1 MTLTRRTF
9 LARSIA
15 AGAALG
21 RFFEGAAAQA
31 VPPGPVA
38 NGRFV
43 RTVPLGRFDGRPT
56 PPLGTLLGAGLDA
69 RQLND
74 VSTLTEDTLITS
86 NERFFVRTAYSP
98 SAHGIPGPW
107 ILRIGGRVRT
117 PVDLRLDALEALAGP
132 SGTHLLECAGNSDP
146 ASFGLISAAQWGGIP
161 VGAVLD
167 RVQPLPGPWRVLIS
181 GIDPIAPSRT
191 SLPGA
196 SWIFSRDDL
205 ERSGAF
211 FATAMNGMKLPS
223 DHGFPVRLVVP
234 RWYGCACIKWVSRID
249 LTPDDEPATP
259 QMREFAARTHQNGV
273 PARAHDYEPA
283 VIDCAAMPI
292 RVEQWTI
299 DGRTEYR
306 VVGVIWGGSRPTDAL
321 TIRFKHNQPFVRV
334 DHYAVP
340 ESTST
345 WSLWSHRW
353 RPDVPGRY
361 QIALRVSD
369 PAIRTRRL
377 DVFYYTREVQV
388 DEV

>member
-1 MTLTRRTF
+1 MTLTRRTL
-9 LARSIA
+9 LARSVA

-21 RFFEGAAAQA
+21 RLFETAAKKG
-31 VPPGPVA
+31 VPPSPVP

-56 PPLGTLLGAGLDA
+56 SPLGTLLGAGLDA

-86 NERFFVRTAYSP
+86 NERFFVRTAYSS
-98 SAHGIPGPW
+98 SAHAIQDPW
-107 ILRIGGRVRT
+107 RLRIGGRVRT
-117 PVDLRLDALEALAGP
+117 PVDLRVNALEALARP

-146 ASFGLISAAQWGGIP
+146 ANFGLMSAARWGGIP

-167 RVQPLPGPWRVLIS
+167 RVQALPGPWRVRIS
-181 GIDPIAPSRT
+181 GIDPVAPSRT

-211 FATAMNGMKLPS
+211 FATAMNDMDLPPH
-223 DHGFPVRLVVP
+223 HGFPLRLVVP

-249 LTPDDEPATP
+249 LMPDDEPATTH
-259 QMREFAARTHQNGV
+259 MREFAARTHQNGV
-273 PARAHDYEPA
+273 PARARDYEPA

-292 RVEQWTI
+292 RVEQWATEGGTI
-299 DGRTEYR
+299 YR
-306 VVGVIWGGSRPTDAL
+306 VVGLMWGGSRPTDAL

-334 DHYAVP
+334 DHCAVP
-340 ESTST
+340 ESTSS
-345 WSLWSHRW
+345 WSLWSHHW
-353 RPDVPGRY
+353 RPNLPGRY

-369 PAIRTRRL
+369 RAIRTRRL
-377 DVFYYTREVQV
+377 DIFYYTREVLV